1 MLRSDFVPWCIYSI
15 SPDFVYR
22 SNGVNRSLLARI
34 KLDPEKMRLLYQT
47 SFPTSLRRDG
57 IVNDMQQVAVLPSY
71 ALERIVSPTL
81 VVHAVNDPIVPIDLG
96 EYSAQKIPSAKFL
109 KLEEGGHFCTVTQR
123 EEVVPIMRNFLG
135 RFGS

>member
-1 MLRSDFVPWCIYSI
+1 
-15 SPDFVYR
+15 
-22 SNGVNRSLLARI
+22 
-34 KLDPEKMRLLYQT
+34 MRLLYSLYQT